1 MMNEAIAGS
10 LSRRRFAMV
19 LLDSFAILALLMASL
34 GLYGVISYLVERRT
48 QELGIRIALGA
59 QSWSVLRLVLTDGIK
74 MAGFGVAVGLL
85 ASLGLTRL
93 LAGLLYGVSRTDPL
107 TFIVIAMLLL
117 LVAGLCMQCGALP
130 IAPGRASCER
140 CLAKGRAAALV
151 RYHAKRKS
159 KPKRNAPTPAKSAP
173 AAKKAAPKKT
183 AAKKA
188 AKKTPAK
195 KAAKKAAK
203 KTAKKSAA
211 KSAKKK
217 GKK

>member
-59 QSWSVLRLVLTDGIK
+59 QNWSVLRLVLTDGIK

-117 LVAGLCMQCGALP
+117 LVAGLACYLPAL
-130 IAPGRASCER
+130 RATRIDPLEALRCE
-140 CLAKGRAAALV
+140 
-151 RYHAKRKS
+151 
-159 KPKRNAPTPAKSAP
+159 
-173 AAKKAAPKKT
+173 
-183 AAKKA
+183 
-188 AKKTPAK
+188 
-195 KAAKKAAK
+195 
-203 KTAKKSAA
+203 
-211 KSAKKK
+211 
-217 GKK
+217 